1 LSSSNDFDEIFG
13 GFDMFNSNFG
23 KKIQKMMEEIDRAV
37 KSGNLKGNWEIDR
50 IETPE
55 ARGYV
60 VRGHFGSK
68 KPLEPFEPLNP
79 FDPINPKRRPVPQRL
94 FKIPQSALKEVREP
108 LADVFEEERSTK
120 IYIELPGEN
129 KDDIQLNVTAG
140 KVEVKAKNFYKMI
153 DLPTS
158 NIDYELASSKYK
170 NGVLEVIIPKKEK
183 TSKKD
188 THKIEIE

>member
-1 LSSSNDFDEIFG
+1 LSSSNNFDENFG

-37 KSGNLKGNWEIDR
+37 KSGNLKGNWKIDR

-68 KPLEPFEPLNP
+68 EPFEPFEPLNP
-79 FDPINPKRRPVPQRL
+79 FDPVNPKRRPVPQRL

-108 LADVFEEERSTK
+108 LADVFEEEKSTK

-183 TSKKD
+183 TSEKD

>member
-1 LSSSNDFDEIFG
+1 MSSNSDFNEIFG
-13 GFDMFNSNFG
+13 DFNVFNSNFV
-23 KKIQKMMEEIDRAV
+23 KEVQKMMKEIDKAV
-37 KSGNLKGNWEIDR
+37 KSGNLKGNWKIDR

-55 ARGYV
+55 AKGYV
-60 VRGHFGSK
+60 VRGYFGLK
-68 KPLEPFEPLNP
+68 EPLEPFEPLNP
-79 FDPINPKRRPVPQRL
+79 FDPVNPRRRPRPQRL

-108 LADVFEEERSTK
+108 LADVFEEEKSTK

-140 KVEVKAKNFYKMI
+140 KVEVKAKNFYRMI

-170 NGVLEVIIPKKEK
+170 NGVLEVTIPKKEK
-183 TSKKD
+183 TSEKN
-188 THKIEIE
+188 TQKIDIE

>member
-1 LSSSNDFDEIFG
+1 MSSSNDFDEIFG
-13 GFDMFNSNFG
+13 DFDVFNSNFA
-23 KKIQKMMEEIDRAV
+23 KKVQKMMKEINREV
-37 KSGNLKGNWEIDR
+37 KSGKLKGNWEINR

-55 ARGYV
+55 AKGYV
-60 VRGHFGSK
+60 IRGHFGSK
-68 KPLEPFEPLNP
+68 EPLEPFEPLNP
-79 FDPINPKRRPVPQRL
+79 FDPINPRRRPAPQRL

-108 LADVFEEERSTK
+108 LADVFEEEKSTK

-158 NIDYELASSKYK
+158 NIDYERASSKYK
-170 NGVLEVIIPKKEK
+170 NGVLEVLIPKKEK
-183 TSKKD
+183 TSEKD
-188 THKIEIE
+188 TEKIKIE